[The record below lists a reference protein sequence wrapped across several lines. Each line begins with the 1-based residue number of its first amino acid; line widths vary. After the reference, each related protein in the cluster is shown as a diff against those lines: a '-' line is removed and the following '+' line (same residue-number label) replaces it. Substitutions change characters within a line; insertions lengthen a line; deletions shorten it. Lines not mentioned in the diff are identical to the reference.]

1 MKVYLI
7 GAGPGDPE
15 LITVK
20 ARRILQECDAVV
32 YDDLIPVE
40 ILGLAPQ
47 TPDGSMW
54 ASAGA
59 RTT

>member
-40 ILGLAPQ
+40 ILGLAP
-47 TPDGSMW
+47 PN
-54 ASAGA
+54 A
-59 RTT
+59 RRLYVGK